1 MLVVGVTIII
11 AVLAPLLH
19 KYVLAPLAI
28 KTKFSPAQTRLLLL
42 EILTT
47 GLGNVVMLSVE
58 VLVGQPGLLPLT
70 VYKVVPPGVTV
81 ITAPV
86 PTKVL
91 LNPVVHVYEDA
102 PLADNVAVFPTHK
115 ELLVLAEVIVGEM
128 LMLRK

>member
-1 MLVVGVTIII
+1 M
-11 AVLAPLLH
+11 
-19 KYVLAPLAI
+19 
-28 KTKFSPAQTRLLLL
+28 LLLL
-42 EILTT
+42 EILTF

-86 PTKVL
+86 PTMVL

-102 PLADNVAVFPTHK
+102 PLADNVAVLPTHK

-128 LMLRK
+128 LILRK

>member
-1 MLVVGVTIII
+1 M
-11 AVLAPLLH
+11 
-19 KYVLAPLAI
+19 
-28 KTKFSPAQTRLLLL
+28 LLLL
-42 EILTT
+42 EILIF

-86 PTKVL
+86 PTMVL

-102 PLADNVAVFPTHK
+102 PLADNVAVLPTHK

>member
-1 MLVVGVTIII
+1 M
-11 AVLAPLLH
+11 
-19 KYVLAPLAI
+19 
-28 KTKFSPAQTRLLLL
+28 LLLL
-42 EILTT
+42 EILTF

-58 VLVGQPGLLPLT
+58 VLVGQPGLFPLT

-86 PTKVL
+86 PTMVL

-102 PLADNVAVFPTHK
+102 PLADNVAVLPTHK

>member
-1 MLVVGVTIII
+1 M
-11 AVLAPLLH
+11 
-19 KYVLAPLAI
+19 APLAI

-58 VLVGQPGLLPLT
+58 VLVGQPGLFPLT

-86 PTKVL
+86 PTMIL
-91 LNPVVHVYEDA
+91 LNPNPVVHVYEDA
-102 PLADNVAVFPTHK
+102 PLADNVAVLPTHK

>member
-1 MLVVGVTIII
+1 M
-11 AVLAPLLH
+11 
-19 KYVLAPLAI
+19 
-28 KTKFSPAQTRLLLL
+28 LLLL

-86 PTKVL
+86 PTMVL
-91 LNPVVHVYEDA
+91 LNPDVHVYEDA